1 MIVVAD
7 SSPINYLVLINEV
20 DVLHKLFGEVAIP
33 DGVASELSAEN
44 APNVVKRWLAEAPP
58 WLQIETVSE
67 AAMRAVDAPQLHRGE
82 REAIA
87 LARALDADYLVMD
100 EMAGRRAAEARQ
112 LTVVGTLGV
121 LEKADVEDLLDDFP
135 KVLDRLDQTSFYMR
149 RDLKQRL
156 LERYH
161 TRQQS
166 DR

>member
-1 MIVVAD
+1 
-7 SSPINYLVLINEV
+7 
-20 DVLHKLFGEVAIP
+20 
-33 DGVASELSAEN
+33 
-44 APNVVKRWLAEAPP
+44 
-58 WLQIETVSE
+58 
-67 AAMRAVDAPQLHRGE
+67 MRAVDAPQLHRGE

-87 LARALDADYLVMD
+87 LARALDAAYLVMD